1 MNISR
6 AALNHP
12 YAVAAAVLLVAAMG
26 FIGFLRTPSALFPDT
41 FPPQVVVV
49 TVQPGASADD
59 VSDKI
64 TEVIEKE
71 INTLSGLESIRSTS
85 RDQVSSVM
93 AEFSYSKDPGQAILD
108 VQNAMARIRA
118 DLPANAREPKLYRLS
133 DATARPL
140 LTLALRPKDDSRRD
154 LSEIRLLAENQ
165 IQDRLLAIAGVA
177 DVDVFGGH
185 QPEIR
190 VRVDRDQLAA
200 NGVSIG
206 EVMAALAEQNISAPA
221 GNIYAGDSEYLVRIA
236 GEFKDL
242 SEIRQL
248 PIRRPGR
255 GLLRIADVAEVELT
269 EQEPRSAYH
278 GNGKAAIALGI
289 IKPEGGKTVAAIERV
304 KSFLPELAALYPD
317 IAFEITQDQQ
327 PLIDINMRGM
337 VLSIIQAVIFT
348 VAVIFFFLAEARAA
362 LVAGISIP
370 LSFLFTLAVL
380 WFTPYTLNMV
390 TLSGLIVATGMV
402 VDASVVTLENI
413 YRHFHADQ
421 GQNGQPDAKTAA
433 DSGAREISLAITA
446 GMLTTVAV
454 LVPIIFIGGYPQRT
468 IGRLS
473 LTISITMV
481 ASLVLALTLVPLLA
495 SKVLGRKKEKKNIAE
510 RVASWVDVGVDFIR
524 RFYVS
529 ILKGALRWR
538 LITLILAAAFFVVTV
553 RTIPPIIGGDL
564 MPPMDTGIAIVDF
577 DLPATDDIG
586 QMEKT
591 LNRVEEIIYAQPGI
605 ETVSSVIGS
614 EPGAISFGTG
624 GATTQSASITVH
636 LVDRTQRKKSIWE
649 IEEIWREK
657 LRQVPG
663 IKSFRVSEY
672 GATPMATTKAPL
684 DIIISGPDARILDRL
699 ADKTMQRLQG
709 VRGLTDVRRSWHFD
723 QKQVDVTVDPALAAM
738 YGTSPEKVS
747 RQVSAAVQGVPVT
760 SMRLEDF
767 LDIPIRVQYGRSD
780 RNSLSALKHAY
791 VGSDFG
797 PIPLRTMA
805 AVETHTQRPFIT
817 REDLQASID
826 VTGVNFDMTIAQVTG
841 MAQKALA
848 GLELP
853 GGYSMEFAG
862 SASDIKSTQKQ
873 LREALVIGI
882 VLLYFLL
889 LAMFGS
895 FAHPITIMAA
905 IPLAVAGSM
914 WGLLLFDKPM
924 CMPGTMGMIFLAG
937 IIINNSVLLLDFII
951 RERKKGIEKNDAIV
965 EAVKLRIRP
974 ILMTTFSTIIGLSP
988 LIFETAV
995 GLERLSPLGIVAGSG
1010 LLVGTFLT
1018 MIVVPVVYS
1027 GMDSVGERLRQ
1038 LGFWFKGPLTRE
1050 EQA

>member
-1 MNISR
+1 MNPAR

-26 FIGFLRTPSALFPDT
+26 VIGFLRTPSELFPDT

-49 TVQPGASADD
+49 TVQPGAAADD
-59 VSDKI
+59 VCDKI
-64 TEVIEKE
+64 TEVVEKE
-71 INTLSGLESIRSTS
+71 SNTLSGVESIRSTS

-93 AEFSYSKDPGQAILD
+93 VEFSYSKDPGQAILD
-108 VQNAMARIRA
+108 VQNAIARIRA
-118 DLPANAREPKLYRLS
+118 DLPENAREPQIYRLS

-140 LTLALRPKDDSRRD
+140 LTLALRPKEGSRRE

-165 IQDRLLAIAGVA
+165 IQDRLLGMAGVA

-185 QPEIR
+185 RPEIR
-190 VRVDRDQLAA
+190 VHVDRDALAA
-200 NGVSIG
+200 NNLSIG
-206 EVMAALAEQNISAPA
+206 EVMAVLAEQNISAPA
-221 GNIYAGDSEYLVRIA
+221 GNIYAGDSEYLVRIT
-236 GEFKDL
+236 GEFKDP
-242 SEIRQL
+242 SEIARL
-248 PIRRPGR
+248 PVRRVDR
-255 GLLRIADVAEVELT
+255 GLLRISDIARVALT
-269 EQEPRSAYH
+269 EQDPRSAYH
-278 GNGKAAIALGI
+278 GNGEPAIAMGI
-289 IKPEGGKTVAAIERV
+289 IKPEGGRTVAAIERV
-304 KSFLPELAALYPD
+304 KAFLPELAALYPD

-337 VLSIIQAVIFT
+337 VLSIIQAVLFT
-348 VAVIFFFLAEARAA
+348 VAVIFFFLAETRAA

-370 LSFLFTLAVL
+370 LSFLFTLALL

-402 VDASVVTLENI
+402 VDASVVALENI
-413 YRHFHADQ
+413 YRHFHAGNGPD
-421 GQNGQPDAKTAA
+421 GAGGQPDAEAA
-433 DSGAREISLAITA
+433 AETGAREISRAITA

-473 LTISITMV
+473 LVISITMV
-481 ASLVLALTLVPLLA
+481 ASLVIALTLVPLLT
-495 SKVLGRKKEKKNIAE
+495 SRVLGRRQEKKNIAE
-510 RVASWVDVGVDFIR
+510 RVASRVDMGVGFVR
-524 RFYVS
+524 RFYVF

-538 LITLILAAAFFVVTV
+538 GLTLVLAAVFFVLTV

-564 MPPMDTGIAIVDF
+564 MPPMDTGIAIIEF
-577 DLPATDDIG
+577 DLPATDGIG
-586 QMEKT
+586 QVEKT

-605 ETVSSVIGS
+605 EKVSSVIGS

-636 LVDRTQRKKSIWE
+636 LVDRTRREKSIWE
-649 IEEIWREK
+649 IQETWREK

-684 DIIISGPDARILDRL
+684 DIIISGPEAGVMDRL
-699 ADKTMQRLQG
+699 ADQTMRRLQG

-723 QKQVDVTVDPALAAM
+723 QKQVDVTVDPALARM
-738 YGTSPEKVS
+738 YGTSPEAVS
-747 RQVSAAVQGVPVT
+747 RQVSAAVQGVPVS
-760 SMRLEDF
+760 SMRLENF
-767 LDIPIRVQYGRSD
+767 LDIPIRVQYGRTE
-780 RNSLSALKHAY
+780 RTSLSALAHAY

-797 PIPLRTMA
+797 PIPLR
-805 AVETHTQRPFIT
+805 AVAEVKTRQQRPSIT
-817 REDLQASID
+817 RENLQATID
-826 VTGVNFDMTIAQVTG
+826 VTGVNHGMTIAQVTG
-841 MAQKALA
+841 MAKKAVS
-848 GLELP
+848 GIDPP
-853 GGYSMEFAG
+853 GGYNIEFAG
-862 SASDIKSTQKQ
+862 TAADMKSTQKQ
-873 LREALVIGI
+873 LRQALVIGI
-882 VLLYFLL
+882 VLLYLLL

-895 FAHPITIMAA
+895 FAHPVTIMAA

-951 RERKKGIEKNDAIV
+951 RARKQGTEKTDAIV
-965 EAVKLRIRP
+965 RAVELRIRP

-1018 MIVVPVVYS
+1018 MVVVPVVYS
-1027 GMDSVGERLRQ
+1027 GMDSIGHRVRRI
-1038 LGFWFKGPLTRE
+1038 TDS
-1050 EQA
+1050 AA

>member
-1 MNISR
+1 
-6 AALNHP
+6 
-12 YAVAAAVLLVAAMG
+12 
-26 FIGFLRTPSALFPDT
+26 
-41 FPPQVVVV
+41 
-49 TVQPGASADD
+49 
-59 VSDKI
+59 
-64 TEVIEKE
+64 
-71 INTLSGLESIRSTS
+71 S

-108 VQNAMARIRA
+108 VQNAIARIRA
-118 DLPANAREPKLYRLS
+118 DLPANAQEPKLYRLS

-165 IQDRLLAIAGVA
+165 IQDRLLAIEGVA

-185 QPEIR
+185 RPEIR
-190 VRVDRDQLAA
+190 VHVDRDRLAA
-200 NGVSIG
+200 NNVSIG
-206 EVMAALAEQNISAPA
+206 EVIAVLAEQNISAPA

-242 SEIRQL
+242 SQIRKL
-248 PIRRPGR
+248 PIRRPGS
-255 GLLRIADVAEVELT
+255 GLLRISDVAEVELT

-278 GNGKAAIALGI
+278 GNGKAAIALGV
-289 IKPEGGKTVAAIERV
+289 IKPDGGRTVAPIERV
-304 KSFLPELAALYPD
+304 KAFLPELSALYPD

-348 VAVIFFFLAEARAA
+348 VAVIFLFLAEARAA

-402 VDASVVTLENI
+402 VDASVVALENI
-413 YRHFHADQ
+413 YRHFQ
-421 GQNGQPDAKTAA
+421 TQSNPDAKTAA
-433 DSGAREISLAITA
+433 DTGAGEISLAITA

-473 LTISITMV
+473 LTISLTMV
-481 ASLVLALTLVPLLA
+481 ASLVIALTLVPLLT
-495 SKVLGRKKEKKNIAE
+495 SKVLGKKRGKKNVAE
-510 RVASWVDVGVDFIR
+510 RAASWVNVGVGFVR
-524 RFYVS
+524 RFYVF

-538 LITLILAAAFFVVTV
+538 VLTLILAAAFFVVTV

-564 MPPMDTGIAIVDF
+564 MPPMDTGIAIVEF
-577 DLPATDDIG
+577 DLPATDNIG
-586 QMEKT
+586 QVEKT
-591 LNRVEEIIYAQPGI
+591 LNRVEEIIYAQPGVKK
-605 ETVSSVIGS
+605 VSSVIGS

-624 GATTQSASITVH
+624 GATAQSAAITVE

-649 IEEIWREK
+649 IQETWREK

-672 GATPMATTKAPL
+672 GATPMATTKAPV
-684 DIIISGPDARILDRL
+684 DIIISGPDPKILSRH
-699 ADKTMQRLQG
+699 ADKAIQRLQG

-723 QKQVDVTVDPALAAM
+723 QKQVDVTVDPALARM
-738 YGTSPEKVS
+738 YGTSPEEVS
-747 RQVSAAVQGVPVT
+747 RQVSAAVQGVPAT

-767 LDIPIRVQYGRSD
+767 LDIPIRVQYGLSG
-780 RNSLSALKHAY
+780 RNSLSALEHAY
-791 VGSDFG
+791 VGSDSG
-797 PIPLRTMA
+797 PIPLRAMA
-805 AVETHTQRPFIT
+805 EVEKHTQRPFIT
-817 REDLQASID
+817 REDLQATID
-826 VTGVNFDMTIAQVTG
+826 VTGVNHDMTIGQVTG

-848 GLELP
+848 GMELP
-853 GGYSMEFAG
+853 GGYSMESAG
-862 SASDIKSTQKQ
+862 TASDMKSTRKQ
-873 LREALVIGI
+873 LRQALVIGI
-882 VLLYFLL
+882 VLLYLLL

-914 WGLLLFDKPM
+914 WGLLVFDKPM

-951 RERKKGIEKNDAIV
+951 RARKKGAEKHDAIV
-965 EAVKLRIRP
+965 RAVELRIRP

-1027 GMDSVGERLRQ
+1027 GMDSVGERIRILYHN
-1038 LGFWFKGPLTRE
+1038 F
-1050 EQA
+1050 

>member
-1 MNISR
+1 MNPAR
-6 AALNHP
+6 TALSHP

-26 FIGFLRTPSALFPDT
+26 IIGFLRTPSELFPDT

-64 TEVIEKE
+64 TEIIEKE
-71 INTLSGLESIRSTS
+71 INTVSGLESIRSTS

-118 DLPANAREPKLYRLS
+118 DLPANAQEPKLYRLS

-165 IQDRLLAIAGVA
+165 IQNRLLAIGGVA

-185 QPEIR
+185 RPEIR
-190 VRVDRDQLAA
+190 VHVDRDRLAA
-200 NGVSIG
+200 NNVLIG

-242 SEIRQL
+242 NEIRQL
-248 PIRRPGR
+248 PIRRPGA
-255 GLLRIADVAEVELT
+255 GLLRISDVAEVELT

-278 GNGKAAIALGI
+278 GNGKPAIALGI

-304 KSFLPELAALYPD
+304 KSFLPKLAALYPD

-337 VLSIIQAVIFT
+337 VLSIIQAMIFT
-348 VAVIFFFLAEARAA
+348 VAVIFLFLAEARAA

-402 VDASVVTLENI
+402 VDASVVALENI
-413 YRHFHADQ
+413 YRHFQAESH
-421 GQNGQPDAKTAA
+421 PDAETAA
-433 DSGAREISLAITA
+433 ETGAREISLAITA

-473 LTISITMV
+473 LTISVTMV
-481 ASLVLALTLVPLLA
+481 ASLVIALTLVPLLA
-495 SKVLGRKKEKKNIAE
+495 SKVLGRKPGKKNIAE
-510 RVASWVDVGVDFIR
+510 RLASRVDVGVGFVR
-524 RFYVS
+524 RFYVF
-529 ILKGALRWR
+529 ILKRALRWQS
-538 LITLILAAAFFVVTV
+538 LTLILAAAFFVVTV
-553 RTIPPIIGGDL
+553 KTIPPVIGGDL
-564 MPPMDTGIAIVDF
+564 MPPMDTGIAIVEF
-577 DLPATDDIG
+577 DLPATDGIG
-586 QMEKT
+586 QMEKS

-624 GATTQSASITVH
+624 GATAQSAAITVH

-657 LRQVPG
+657 LRQVRG
-663 IKSFRVSEY
+663 IKNFRVSEY
-672 GATPMATTKAPL
+672 GATPMASTKAPL
-684 DIIISGPDARILDRL
+684 DIIISGPDPKILSRL
-699 ADKTMQRLQG
+699 ADETMERLQG

-723 QKQVDVTVDPALAAM
+723 QKQVDVTVNPALARM
-738 YGTSPEKVS
+738 YGTSPEEVS
-747 RQVSAAVQGVPVT
+747 RQVSAAVQGVPVS

-780 RNSLSALKHAY
+780 RNSLSALEHAY

-797 PIPLRTMA
+797 PIPLR
-805 AVETHTQRPFIT
+805 AVAEAKTHTQRPFIT
-817 REDLQASID
+817 REDLEATID
-826 VTGVNFDMTIAQVTG
+826 VTGVNHDMTIAQVTA
-841 MAQKALA
+841 MAKNAVS
-848 GLELP
+848 GIDPP
-853 GGYSMEFAG
+853 GGYNIAFAG
-862 SASDIKSTQKQ
+862 TASDMKSTQKQ
-873 LREALVIGI
+873 LRKALIIGI
-882 VLLYFLL
+882 VLLYLLL
-889 LAMFGS
+889 LAMFQS
-895 FAHPITIMAA
+895 FAHPLTIMAA

-951 RERKKGIEKNDAIV
+951 QARKQGSKKDDAIV
-965 EAVKLRIRP
+965 RAVELRIRP

-1010 LLVGTFLT
+1010 LLAGTFLT

-1027 GMDSVGERLRQ
+1027 GMDSLGEKTRQ
-1038 LGFWFKGPLTRE
+1038 PGRWHRE
-1050 EQA
+1050 AQTVTEHQ

>member
-26 FIGFLRTPSALFPDT
+26 FIGFLRTPSELFPDT

-85 RDQVSSVM
+85 RDQVSAVM

-118 DLPANAREPKLYRLS
+118 DLPVNAQEPKLYRLS

-140 LTLALRPKDDSRRD
+140 LTLALRPKNDSRRD

-165 IQDRLLAIAGVA
+165 IQDRLLAIEGVA

-185 QPEIR
+185 RPEIR
-190 VRVDRDQLAA
+190 VRVDRDELAA

-206 EVMAALAEQNISAPA
+206 EVIAALAEQNISAPA

-236 GEFKDL
+236 GEFKNL

-255 GLLRIADVAEVELT
+255 GLLRISDVAEVELT

-278 GNGKAAIALGI
+278 GNGKAAIALGV
-289 IKPEGGKTVAAIERV
+289 IKPEGGNTVAAIERV
-304 KSFLPELAALYPD
+304 KSFLPELGALYPD
-317 IAFEITQDQQ
+317 IAFELTQDQQ
-327 PLIDINMRGM
+327 PLIDINMHGM
-337 VLSIIQAVIFT
+337 VLSIIEAVIFT
-348 VAVIFFFLAEARAA
+348 VAVIFLFLAEARAA
-362 LVAGISIP
+362 LVAGITIP

-402 VDASVVTLENI
+402 VDASVVALENI
-413 YRHFHADQ
+413 YRHFHAGKGPD
-421 GQNGQPDAKTAA
+421 GTEGQPDAKTAA
-433 DSGAREISLAITA
+433 DTGAREIALAITA

-454 LVPIIFIGGYPQRT
+454 LVPIIFIGGYPGRT

-495 SKVLGRKKEKKNIAE
+495 SKVLGRKREKKNIAE
-510 RVASWVDVGVDFIR
+510 RVASRVDVGVGFIR
-524 RFYVS
+524 RFYVF

-538 LITLILAAAFFVVTV
+538 LVTLILAAAFFVVTV
-553 RTIPPIIGGDL
+553 RTIPPIIGGAL
-564 MPPMDTGIAIVDF
+564 MPPMDTGIAIVEF
-577 DLPATDDIG
+577 DLPATDGIG

-605 ETVSSVIGS
+605 EKVSSVIGS

-624 GATTQSASITVH
+624 GATTQSASITVE
-636 LVDRTQRKKSIWE
+636 LVDRTQREKSIWA
-649 IEEIWREK
+649 IEETWREK

-672 GATPMATTKAPL
+672 GATPMATTKAPV

-699 ADKTMQRLQG
+699 ADQTMQRLQG

-723 QKQVDVTVDPALAAM
+723 QKQVDVTVDPALARM
-738 YGTSPEKVS
+738 YGTSPEEVS
-747 RQVSAAVQGVPVT
+747 RQVSAAVQGVPAT
-760 SMRLEDF
+760 SMRLADF

-780 RNSLSALKHAY
+780 RNSLSALEHAY

-797 PIPLRTMA
+797 PIPLRAMA
-805 AVETHTQRPFIT
+805 EVETQTQRPFIT
-817 REDLQASID
+817 REDLQATID

-841 MAQKALA
+841 MAKKALA
-848 GLELP
+848 GLDPP
-853 GGYSMEFAG
+853 GGYNIEFAG
-862 SASDIKSTQKQ
+862 TASDMKSTQKQ
-873 LREALVIGI
+873 LRQALIIGI

-951 RERKKGIEKNDAIV
+951 QARKQGSEKNDAIV
-965 EAVKLRIRP
+965 RAVELRIRP

-1027 GMDSVGERLRQ
+1027 GMDSVGHGLSGLLRGHRAG
-1038 LGFWFKGPLTRE
+1038 LKG
-1050 EQA
+1050 A

>member
-1 MNISR
+1 MNPAR

-12 YAVAAAVLLVAAMG
+12 YAVTAVVLLVAAMG
-26 FIGFLRTPSALFPDT
+26 LIGYLRTPTDLFPNT

-49 TVQPGASADD
+49 TVQPGASAND

-85 RDQVSSVM
+85 RDQVSSVL
-93 AEFSYSKDPGQAILD
+93 AEFSYSKDPGQALVD
-108 VQNAMARIRA
+108 VQNAMARIKA
-118 DLPANAREPKLYRLS
+118 DLPENAREPKLYRLS
-133 DATARPL
+133 DATSRPL
-140 LTLALRPKDDSRRD
+140 LTLALRPKKDNRRD
-154 LSEIRLLAENQ
+154 LSGIRLLAENQ
-165 IQDRLLAIAGVA
+165 IQDRLLGLDGVA

-185 QPEIR
+185 RPEVRIR
-190 VRVDRDQLAA
+190 VNRDQLAA
-200 NGVSIG
+200 NNLSLQ
-206 EVMAALAEQNISAPA
+206 EVIAVLAEQNISAPA

-242 SEIRQL
+242 QDIAKL
-248 PIRRPGR
+248 PIRRTEQ
-255 GLLRIADVAEVELT
+255 GLLRVSDVADVELA

-278 GNGKAAIALGI
+278 GNGEPAIALGI
-289 IKPEGGKTVAAIERV
+289 IQPEGGDTVAAIERV
-304 KSFLPELAALYPD
+304 KSFLPELRALYPD
-317 IAFEITQDQQ
+317 IDFEITQDQQ

-337 VLSIIQAVIFT
+337 LLSIIQAVVFT
-348 VAVIFFFLAEARAA
+348 GFVIFLFLADTRAA

-370 LSFLFTLAVL
+370 LSFLFTLALL

-402 VDASVVTLENI
+402 VDASVVALENI
-413 YRHFHADQ
+413 YRHFRAGQ
-421 GQNGQPDAKTAA
+421 GGEGKPDARSAA
-433 DSGAREISLAITA
+433 ESGTREISLAITA

-473 LTISITMV
+473 LTISTTMV
-481 ASLVLALTLVPLLA
+481 ASLIIALTLVPLLT
-495 SKVLGRKKEKKNIAE
+495 SRVLSRKREKKNIAE
-510 RVASWVDVGVDFIR
+510 RLASWVDVGVGFVR
-524 RFYVS
+524 RFYVF
-529 ILKGALRWR
+529 ILRGALRWR
-538 LITLILAAAFFVVTV
+538 AVTLILAAVFFVITV
-553 RTIPPIIGGDL
+553 RTIPPVIGGDL
-564 MPPMDTGIAIVDF
+564 MPPMDTGIAIVEF
-577 DLPATDDIG
+577 DLPATDSIE
-586 QMEKT
+586 QVENT
-591 LNRVEEIIYAQPGI
+591 LHRVEDIIYAQPGI
-605 ETVSSVIGS
+605 EKVSSSIGS

-624 GATTQSASITVH
+624 GATAQSVSITVE

-649 IEEIWREK
+649 IEETWREK

-672 GATPMATTKAPL
+672 GATPMATTKAPV
-684 DIIISGPDARILDRL
+684 DIILSGPDPKILDQL
-699 ADKTMQRLQG
+699 ADKTMRRLQG

-723 QKQVDVTVDPALAAM
+723 QQQVDVRVDPALARM
-738 YGTSPEKVS
+738 YGTSPEAVS
-747 RQVSAAVQGVPVT
+747 RQISAALQGVPAT
-760 SMRLEDF
+760 SMRLEEF
-767 LDIPIRVQYGRSD
+767 LDIPIRVRYSRPN
-780 RNSLSALKHAY
+780 RNSLSALKQAY
-791 VGSDFG
+791 VTSKYG
-797 PIPLRTMA
+797 PVPLRALAEVKTDK
-805 AVETHTQRPFIT
+805 QRPFIT
-817 REDLQASID
+817 REDLQTTID
-826 VTGVNFDMTIAQVTG
+826 ITGVNHDMSIAQVTG
-841 MAQKALA
+841 QAQEALA

-853 GGYSMEFAG
+853 GGYHMEFAG
-862 SASDIKSTQKQ
+862 SASDMKSTQKQ
-873 LREALVIGI
+873 LRQALIIGI
-882 VLLYFLL
+882 VLLYLLL

-895 FAHPITIMAA
+895 FFHPLTIMAA

-951 RERKKGIEKNDAIV
+951 QARKQGSEKHEAIV
-965 EAVKLRIRP
+965 RAVELRIRP

-1027 GMDSVGERLRQ
+1027 GMDSASQGVSRLGRW
-1038 LGFWFKGPLTRE
+1038 LKRE
-1050 EQA
+1050 QVAEQ

>member
-1 MNISR
+1 MNPTR

-12 YAVAAAVLLVAAMG
+12 YAVVATVLLVAAMG
-26 FIGFLRTPSALFPDT
+26 VIGFLRIPSELFPDT

-59 VSDKI
+59 VSDKM

-71 INTLSGLESIRSTS
+71 INTLSGLDSIRSTS
-85 RDQVSSVM
+85 RDQVSSVLV
-93 AEFSYSKDPGQAILD
+93 EFSYSKDPGQAILD

-118 DLPANAREPKLYRLS
+118 DLPENAREPKLYRLS
-133 DATARPL
+133 DSTARPL
-140 LTLALRPKDDSRRD
+140 LTLALRSQENSRRD

-165 IQDRLLAIAGVA
+165 IQDRLLGLEGVA

-185 QPEIR
+185 RPEIR
-190 VRVDRDQLAA
+190 VKVNRDELAA
-200 NGVSIG
+200 NNVSLG
-206 EVMAALAEQNISAPA
+206 EVMAVLAEQNISAPA
-221 GNIYAGDSEYLVRIA
+221 GNIYTGDSEYLVRIA

-242 SEIRQL
+242 ENIRQL
-248 PIRRPGR
+248 PIRRPGL
-255 GLLRIADVAEVELT
+255 GLLRISDVADVELT
-269 EQEPRSAYH
+269 KEEPRSAYH
-278 GNGKAAIALGI
+278 GNSETAIALGI
-289 IKPEGGKTVAAIERV
+289 IKPEGGDTMAAIDRV
-304 KSFLPELAALYPD
+304 KSFLPQLRSLYPD
-317 IAFEITQDQQ
+317 ISFEITQDQQ

-348 VAVIFFFLAEARAA
+348 VAVIFLFLAEARAA

-402 VDASVVTLENI
+402 VDSSVVALENI
-413 YRHFHADQ
+413 YRHFRASRDPDA
-421 GQNGQPDAKTAA
+421 QPDAKSAA
-433 DSGAREISLAITA
+433 DTGAREISLAITA

-454 LVPIIFIGGYPQRT
+454 LVPIIFIGGYPQLT

-473 LTISITMV
+473 LTIAITMV
-481 ASLVLALTLVPLLA
+481 ASLVIALTLVPLLA
-495 SKVLGRKKEKKNIAE
+495 SRVLVRERAKRNIIE
-510 RVASWVDVGVDFIR
+510 RAAAWVDVGVGFVR
-524 RFYVS
+524 RFYLF

-538 LITLILAAAFFVVTV
+538 VVTLLLAAAFFVISV

-564 MPPMDTGIAIVDF
+564 MPPMDTGIANIDF

-591 LNRVEEIIYAQPGI
+591 LNRVEQIIYAQPGI
-605 ETVSSVIGS
+605 KKVSSVIGS

-624 GATTQSASITVH
+624 GATTQAASITVE
-636 LVDRTQRKKSIWE
+636 LEDRTKRERSIWE
-649 IEEIWREK
+649 IERIWRQK

-663 IKSFRVSEY
+663 IKSFQVNEY
-672 GATPMATTKAPL
+672 GATPISTTKAPV
-684 DIIISGPDARILDRL
+684 DIIISGPDSRVLDRL
-699 ADKTMQRLQG
+699 AEKTMERLQG

-723 QKQVDVTVDPALAAM
+723 QKQIDVSVDPALASM
-738 YGTSPEKVS
+738 YGTSPEEVS

-760 SMRLEDF
+760 SMRLENF
-767 LDIPIRVQYGRSD
+767 LDIPVRVQYGRSD
-780 RNSLSALKHAY
+780 RNSLAALMQSY
-791 VGSDFG
+791 VQSDFG
-797 PIPLRTMA
+797 PVPLRALADIRTQ
-805 AVETHTQRPFIT
+805 TQRPYIT
-817 REDLQASID
+817 REDLQTTID
-826 VTGVNFDMTIAQVTG
+826 VTGVNHDMSVAQVTG
-841 MAQKALA
+841 MAKKAVS
-848 GLELP
+848 GLDIP
-853 GGYSMEFAG
+853 GGYSIDFAG
-862 SASDIKSTQKQ
+862 SASDMKSTQKQ
-873 LREALVIGI
+873 LRQALIIGI
-882 VLLYFLL
+882 VLLYLLL

-895 FAHPITIMAA
+895 FAHPLSIMAA
-905 IPLAVAGSM
+905 IPLAVAGSL

-924 CMPGTMGMIFLAG
+924 SMPGTMGMIFLAG

-951 RERKKGIEKNDAIV
+951 RARKQGMDKDEAIV
-965 EAVKLRIRP
+965 SAVELRIRP

-1027 GMDSVGERLRQ
+1027 GMESAGGAIRKMGR
-1038 LGFWFKGPLTRE
+1038 
-1050 EQA
+1050 